1 MSLDPDRLLDRRRLK
16 RGIAIWRALAV
27 AALVALALG
36 GAAIFLPDDGGER
49 VARLW
54 ISGLIVDDP
63 ERDEIIA
70 ALRDDDAVKA
80 VVMRL
85 DSAGGTAVGGEA
97 LHLSLR
103 SLAEAKPVVAVLG
116 TTATSA
122 AYMAALAADRILA
135 REASLTGS
143 IGVLFQTAEFTALLE
158 EIGVRAEAIRS
169 GPLKG
174 KPAPFERLDEGTR
187 QAVTGVVAD
196 IHEYFLRLVME
207 HRALDRETALALAL
221 ADGRV
226 FTGNQAVEA
235 GLVDAIGGEDEARAW
250 LARARGVP
258 ATLPADDVTPRD
270 EGGLFGL
277 LGAALERFPPMRRLA
292 LDGLIAVWHPDLA
305 E

>member
-16 RGIAIWRALAV
+16 RGIAVWRALAV

-36 GAAIFLPDDGGER
+36 GAAIFLPGDGGER

-158 EIGVRAEAIRS
+158 EIGIRAEAIRS

-174 KPAPFERLDEGTR
+174 KPVPFERLDEGTR
-187 QAVTGVVAD
+187 QAVTGMVAD

-207 HRALDRETALALAL
+207 RRALDRETALAL

-258 ATLPADDVTPRD
+258 ATLPADDVAPRD
-270 EGGLFGL
+270 EGGLVGL
-277 LGAALERFPPMRRLA
+277 LGAALERFPPVRRLA

>member
-16 RGIAIWRALAV
+16 RGIAVWRALAV
-27 AALVALALG
+27 AAMVALALG
-36 GAAIFLPDDGGER
+36 GAAIFLPGDGGER

-207 HRALDRETALALAL
+207 RRALDRETALAL

-258 ATLPADDVTPRD
+258 ATLPADDVAPRD

-277 LGAALERFPPMRRLA
+277 LGAALERFPPVRRLA

>member
-16 RGIAIWRALAV
+16 RGIAVWRALAV

-49 VARLW
+49 VTRLW

-207 HRALDRETALALAL
+207 HRALDRETALALA
-221 ADGRV
+221 DGRV

-277 LGAALERFPPMRRLA
+277 LGAALERFPPVRRLA

>member
-16 RGIAIWRALAV
+16 RGIAVWRALAV
-27 AALVALALG
+27 AALAALALG
-36 GAAIFLPDDGGER
+36 GAAIFLPGDGGER

-158 EIGVRAEAIRS
+158 EIGIRAEAIRS

-187 QAVTGVVAD
+187 QAVTGMVAD

-207 HRALDRETALALAL
+207 RRALDRETALAL

-258 ATLPADDVTPRD
+258 ATLPADDVAPRD
-270 EGGLFGL
+270 EGGLVGL
-277 LGAALERFPPMRRLA
+277 LGAALERFPPVRRLA
-292 LDGLIAVWHPDLA
+292 LDGLTAVWHPDLA

>member
-16 RGIAIWRALAV
+16 RGIAVWRALAV
-27 AALVALALG
+27 AALAALALG
-36 GAAIFLPDDGGER
+36 AAAVFLPDDGGER

-54 ISGLIVDDP
+54 ITGLIVDDP

-70 ALRDDDAVKA
+70 ALRDDEAVKA

-122 AYMAALAADRILA
+122 AYMAALAADRVLA

-158 EIGVRAEAIRS
+158 EIGIRAEAIRS

-207 HRALDRETALALAL
+207 RRAFDRETALAL

-258 ATLPADDVTPRD
+258 ETLPADDVGLRD
-270 EGGLFGL
+270 EGGLLGL
-277 LGAALERFPPMRRLA
+277 LGAALERFPPVRRLA

-305 E
+305 D

>member
-16 RGIAIWRALAV
+16 RGIAVWRALAV

-36 GAAIFLPDDGGER
+36 GAAIFLPGDGGER

-207 HRALDRETALALAL
+207 RRALDRETALAL

-258 ATLPADDVTPRD
+258 ATLPADDVAPRD

-277 LGAALERFPPMRRLA
+277 LGAALERFPPVRRLA

>member
-16 RGIAIWRALAV
+16 RGIAVWRALAV

-36 GAAIFLPDDGGER
+36 GAAIFLPGDSGER

-207 HRALDRETALALAL
+207 RRALDRETALAL

-258 ATLPADDVTPRD
+258 ATLPADDVAPRD

-277 LGAALERFPPMRRLA
+277 LGAALERFPPVRRLA